1 MALMD
6 RAAGSP
12 LLHEEG
18 SGGTG
23 VPALEYA
30 GKMFHLPAACGPIH
44 SGNYTKD

>member
-1 MALMD
+1 MARMD
-6 RAAGSP
+6 RAAGSL

-30 GKMFHLPAACGPIH
+30 GQTFHLPTACGPIH
-44 SGNYTKD
+44 NGKYTKA